1 MRAIQ
6 VNVQI
11 YRPELDQIEGWRKAQ
26 LGFPS
31 RAAALRNFI
40 SLGLKASTD
49 VPAIKGPSARDH
61 AT

>member
-6 VNVQI
+6 VNVQL

-26 LGFPS
+26 PGFPS

-49 VPAIKGPSARDH
+49 VPPTKERTA
-61 AT
+61 

>member
-1 MRAIQ
+1 LERKAMKAIQ
-6 VNVQI
+6 VNVQL

-26 LGFPS
+26 PGFPS

-49 VPAIKGPSARDH
+49 IPAKEQA
-61 AT
+61 A